1 MDHKQQEN
9 RRKAT
14 QKFIHSLDELETVL
28 RSEKGEEDTSKL
40 ISPPQTSPSD
50 APDSHQT
57 EAESADFGQLLDAAV
72 QDIEQ
77 FMSEPLDNTE
87 PQE

>member
-28 RSEKGEEDTSKL
+28 RAEKGEEDTSKSV
-40 ISPPQTSPSD
+40 SPPQASPSD
-50 APDSHQT
+50 SPDSYQT
-57 EAESADFGQLLDAAV
+57 ETDSADFRQLLDDAV